1 MKILVVDD
9 EQSFGALLGRVLR
22 KLGHKTEVTC
32 HPADALERFRA
43 GGFDAVITDIDMPG
57 MSGVELARAIRTL
70 ESELPIA
77 FCTGSAPSDS
87 VIRQAESIGRV
98 LPKVWTVADVRAVV
112 RDLNESRARLAR
124 GSRSRLP
131 RQPGEE
137 RTTPIERR
145 RTQRRIK
152 VTCRNWSQV
161 AKLCDEQAAG
171 THLLT
176 IRGNHS
182 LVPGDRL
189 MVALSLPDELVLSI
203 AAEVRSVETDA
214 ADGSSATS
222 ILMVGLTP
230 EICHRLR
237 AMCRSAGVDTAEPQ
251 PLRKRPRASRP
262 PHADSPGKLEL
273 RQQIDALGKKL
284 KN

>member
-32 HPADALERFRA
+32 HPDDALERFRA

-57 MSGVELARAIRTL
+57 MSGVDLARAIRAI
-70 ESELPIA
+70 ERELPIA
-77 FCTGSAPSDS
+77 FCTGSTPTDA

-112 RDLNESRARLAR
+112 RDLNEARARLAR
-124 GSRSRLP
+124 GSRTRMSA
-131 RQPGEE
+131 QPQQQ
-137 RTTPIERR
+137 RAMPIERR
-145 RTQRRIK
+145 RTHRRIK
-152 VTCRNWSQV
+152 VTCRDWTHV
-161 AKLCDEQAAG
+161 AKLCAEHAAG

-182 LVPGDRL
+182 LAPGDRL
-189 MVALSLPDELVLSI
+189 MVALSLPDELVLSV
-203 AAEVRSVETDA
+203 ASEVRAVETDPV
-214 ADGSSATS
+214 DGRRATS

-230 EICHRLR
+230 EICARLR
-237 AMCRSAGVDTAEPQ
+237 VMCSSAGIAVEPA
-251 PLRKRPRASRP
+251 LRKRPRRP
-262 PHADSPGKLEL
+262 PSGNSTL
-273 RQQIDALGKKL
+273 RQQIDDLGKKL
-284 KN
+284 TN

>member
-32 HPADALERFRA
+32 HPEDALERFRA

-57 MSGVELARAIRTL
+57 MSGVELARVIRKM

-112 RDLNESRARLAR
+112 RDLTETRARLAR

-131 RQPGEE
+131 AQPREE
-137 RTTPIERR
+137 QATPTERR
-145 RTQRRIK
+145 RTHRRIK
-152 VTCRNWSQV
+152 VTCRDWTQV

-182 LVPGDRL
+182 LAPGDRL

-203 AAEVRSVETDA
+203 AAEVRSVQTDA
-214 ADGSSATS
+214 VDGSRATS

-230 EICHRLR
+230 EICTRLR
-237 AMCRSAGVDTAEPQ
+237 AMCHSAGVGGAAQ
-251 PLRKRPRASRP
+251 QLRRRPRASRP
-262 PHADSPGKLEL
+262 PRASSPGNVKL
-273 RQQIDALGKKL
+273 RRQIDDLGKKL

>member
-32 HPADALERFRA
+32 HPEDALERFRA

-57 MSGVELARAIRTL
+57 MSGVEFARVIRAM

-77 FCTGSAPSDS
+77 FCTGSSPSDP
-87 VIRQAESIGRV
+87 VVRQAESIGRV

-112 RDLNESRARLAR
+112 RDLTEARARLAR

-131 RQPGEE
+131 AQPRDE
-137 RTTPIERR
+137 RARPTARR
-145 RTQRRIK
+145 RNHRRIK
-152 VTCRNWSQV
+152 VTCRDWAQV

-176 IRGNHS
+176 IRGNQS
-182 LVPGDRL
+182 LAPGDRL

-214 ADGSSATS
+214 ADGRRATS
-222 ILMVGLTP
+222 ILMVGLTA
-230 EICHRLR
+230 EICARLR
-237 AMCRSAGVDTAEPQ
+237 AMCQSAGVAAEPQ
-251 PLRKRPRASRP
+251 PPGKRPRASHP
-262 PHADSPGKLEL
+262 PHAASPGRLEL
-273 RQQIDALGKKL
+273 RQQIDDLGKKL
-284 KN
+284 TN